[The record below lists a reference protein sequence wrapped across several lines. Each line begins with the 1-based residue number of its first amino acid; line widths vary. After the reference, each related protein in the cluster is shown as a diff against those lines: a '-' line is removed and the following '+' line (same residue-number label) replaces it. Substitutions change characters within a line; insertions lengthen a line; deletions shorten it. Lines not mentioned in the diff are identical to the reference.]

1 MSWYIL
7 LQFFSQP
14 FKNIKTIFGSQSV
27 KKHVGGWIYPLGS
40 FANSWSSLHSNYS
53 TLPFHDLVRMF
64 QHHRNTLCLHLLT
77 LFCSYF
83 FLPGIISLCLLMAPH
98 SSILAWRIP
107 WTEEPGRLQSVGLR
121 RVWHDWATS
130 LSLFISM
137 HWRRKWQPTPVFL
150 PGESQGQRSMVGCC
164 LWGRTES
171 DMTEVTLQQQQQ
183 QSRIIVIPLVFLVMF
198 PASLR
203 CLPCL
208 QILFSTFVL
217 FPVISVSQ
225 SFIISDLWALI
236 LLVITFWTRDHVLY
250 SL

>member
-40 FANSWSSLHSNYS
+40 FANSWSSTHSNYS

-107 WTEEPGRLQSVGLR
+107 WTEEPGYSLLSLATGYNLWSVGSQ
-121 RVWHDWATS
+121 RVGHDLVTEHAR
-130 LSLFISM
+130 M
-137 HWRRKWQPTPVFL
+137 HSCFTML
-150 PGESQGQRSMVGCC
+150 C
-164 LWGRTES
+164 
-171 DMTEVTLQQQQQ
+171 
-183 QSRIIVIPLVFLVMF
+183 
-198 PASLR
+198 
-203 CLPCL
+203 
-208 QILFSTFVL
+208 
-217 FPVISVSQ
+217 
-225 SFIISDLWALI
+225 
-236 LLVITFWTRDHVLY
+236 
-250 SL
+250 